1 MFEEML
7 SRRSEFLGNNCLRRK
22 RAFQACST
30 EQFSTDHQRPL
41 ADAIGDEKS
50 LRDLYGEPIS
60 PYRIFMGCNRTM
72 AA

>member
-7 SRRSEFLGNNCLRRK
+7 SRRSEFLGNVRLRREPT
-22 RAFQACST
+22 FQARST

-41 ADAIGDEKS
+41 ADAIGNEKS